1 MLNASTKP
9 DSIIRLEKLR
19 AGIEFKSKLLSL
31 IRTFFS
37 RASFIETETP
47 VLIDAPAP
55 EEYIEAV
62 SASETAFLRTSPEL
76 QMKRLLAAGFQR
88 IFQIGPCFR
97 QGEFGRIHR
106 PEFTMLEW
114 YMTNSD
120 YTGIM
125 NFTAD
130 MIKNAASKLLKNN
143 NVVFR
148 GKEIDFSGNWYSI
161 TVAEA
166 FKKASGMSP
175 EDAIRKN
182 IFEEVLVEKVEPSLP
197 ADKPC
202 FLVDYPASLG
212 ALARLKPGCPEVAER
227 WELYI
232 GGVEI
237 ANAYSELT
245 DPLEQRERFAE
256 SYAFRASNGM
266 KIYPESQEFYEAL
279 DCGIPPSAG
288 CALGFDRLA
297 MVMSGAEDLSEIV
310 FS

>member
-9 DSIIRLEKLR
+9 DSIVRLEQLR
-19 AGIEFKSKLLSL
+19 AGIEFKAKLLSL
-31 IRTFFS
+31 ARAFFS
-37 RASFIETETP
+37 EASFVETETP
-47 VLIDAPAP
+47 VLIEAPAP

-62 SASETAFLRTSPEL
+62 SASDSAFLRTSPEL

-97 QGEFGRIHR
+97 QGEYGRIHR

-114 YMTNSD
+114 YMADSD
-120 YTGIM
+120 YTDIM
-125 NFTAD
+125 IFTIR
-130 MIKNAASKLLKNN
+130 MIKSAASKLLKNN
-143 NVVFR
+143 KTVFR
-148 GKEIDFSGNWYSI
+148 DKEIDFSGNWHSI
-161 TVAEA
+161 TVSDA
-166 FKKASGMSP
+166 FQNAAGMSP
-175 EDAIRKN
+175 EDAIKKN
-182 IFEEVLVEKVEPSLP
+182 IFEETLVEKVEPSLP
-197 ADKPC
+197 SDKPC

-212 ALARLKPGCPEVAER
+212 ALARLKPGVPEVAER

-245 DPLEQRERFAE
+245 DPPEQRERFAE
-256 SYAFRASNGM
+256 AYAFRAQNGM
-266 KIYPESQEFYEAL
+266 KIYQQPQEFYEAL
-279 DCGIPPSAG
+279 DYGIPPAAG

-297 MVMSGAEDLSEIV
+297 MVMFGANDLSEIV

>member
-9 DSIIRLEKLR
+9 ESINRLEKLR
-19 AGIEFKSKLLSL
+19 AGIEFKAKLLSL
-31 IRTFFS
+31 TRDFFNK
-37 RASFIETETP
+37 ASFIETETP
-47 VLIDAPAP
+47 VLIGAPAP

-62 SASETAFLRTSPEL
+62 SASDTAFLRTSPEL
-76 QMKRLLAAGFQR
+76 QMKCLLAAGFQR

-114 YMTNSD
+114 YMAASD
-120 YTGIM
+120 YTDMMI
-125 NFTAD
+125 FTMR
-130 MIKNAASKLLKNN
+130 MIKHSAGTLLNGNKT
-143 NVVFR
+143 VFR
-148 GKEIDFSGNWYSI
+148 GKEIDFSGNWHSV
-161 TVAEA
+161 TVSAA
-166 FKKASGMSP
+166 FQNAAGISP
-175 EDAIRKN
+175 EEAIKRN

-197 ADKPC
+197 SDKPC

-212 ALARLKPGCPEVAER
+212 ALARLKPGNAAVAER

-245 DPLEQRERFAE
+245 DKTEQRERFAK
-256 SYAFRASNGM
+256 SYAFRTASGM
-266 KIYPESQEFYEAL
+266 KIYPEPDEFYEAL
-279 DCGIPPSAG
+279 EYGIPSASG

-297 MVMSGAEDLSEIV
+297 MVMSGAEDLSQTV
-310 FS
+310 F